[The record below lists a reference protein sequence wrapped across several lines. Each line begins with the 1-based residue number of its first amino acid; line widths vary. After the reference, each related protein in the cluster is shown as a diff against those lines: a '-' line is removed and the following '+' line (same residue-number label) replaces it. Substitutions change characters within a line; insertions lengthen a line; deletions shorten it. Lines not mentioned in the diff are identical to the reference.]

1 MTMLEWIGAALA
13 AILAAAAWAW
23 RARGKAEQVDRLKAD
38 MKAHERMNDADL
50 GHGASDAERVK
61 RLREFADR
69 HGG

>member
-1 MTMLEWIGAALA
+1 MLEWIGAALA

-38 MKAHERMNDADL
+38 VAAHERMNDADL
-50 GHGASDAERVK
+50 GAGATDQQRIS

>member
-1 MTMLEWIGAALA
+1 MLEWIGAALA

-38 MKAHERMNDADL
+38 VAAHGRMNDADL